1 MAFSGGQGKD
11 ATQERRVRLE
21 SASYYWTIL
30 SWGTKWLD
38 WPRQAGQHTKFS
50 RYLKIH
56 RCLLRSIMSE
66 LATWWIHTP
75 DQNGQHIAYSYYWQL
90 YSVYTSM
97 TVPIGSL
104 LFELAIQLASM
115 LTSVDISATI
125 YIASC
130 LWHTATSKQLS
141 GQKKQD
147 LILIVKVLFVLGNFV
162 FIWERDSKFCFV
174 FCNILSF
181 GCWDK
186 QISSFERH

>member
-1 MAFSGGQGKD
+1 M
-11 ATQERRVRLE
+11 
-21 SASYYWTIL
+21 
-30 SWGTKWLD
+30 
-38 WPRQAGQHTKFS
+38 
-50 RYLKIH
+50 
-56 RCLLRSIMSE
+56 MSE

-147 LILIVKVLFVLGNFV
+147 LILFNTYCTIKVSPRFSNWFYFIFAYRIVKVLFVLGNFV